1 LVELTGASFGARG
14 ELIFDEHVA
23 ALRRGELGAEGAEG
37 RRWPGGT
44 ALQRSEGA
52 IPCQR
57 SVRPRLLGARAALA
71 GGEGLGEGGGIT
83 TASSLRRGHVGGSAP
98 VGGAQ
103 GGGGRHRRVRR
114 RQGEIVLLRRW
125 GAGIPGS
132 IRHVGGGGGWGAGG
146 RPPPGGAGAGG
157 GGGGGGGAPGHARP
171 GGGRGA
177 RGGARGGGG
186 GRGRR
191 DETECGAAC
200 VISRFPRARRRTR
213 ACPRGGPAAPCT
225 RAPPGSRSGSSR
237 PGP

>member
-1 LVELTGASFGARG
+1 RQLVDGRRLLLDPGEQPLLEIRLQGRLVVDLGGLGWMGGEAPQPRREAQGEERLVELTGASFGARG

-103 GGGGRHRRVRR
+103 GGGWRHRRVRR
-114 RQGEIVLLRRW
+114 RQGEIVLLRRRW

-132 IRHVGGGGGWGAGG
+132 IRHVGGGGGRSRRRAAGG
-146 RPPPGGAGAGG
+146 SRAR
-157 GGGGGGGAPGHARP
+157 HAEQAAQRAEERP
-171 GGGRGA
+171 GA
-177 RGGARGGGG
+177 
-186 GRGRR
+186 
-191 DETECGAAC
+191 
-200 VISRFPRARRRTR
+200 
-213 ACPRGGPAAPCT
+213 
-225 RAPPGSRSGSSR
+225 
-237 PGP
+237 